1 MNTNQAAPEI
11 EKNEEAPSTLKKWL
25 VAFRPFALP
34 ASTMPVIFGS
44 VLAVTIGQATFNWQ
58 LFLLALI
65 GMALLHTGS
74 NLLND
79 VYDFKKGI
87 DKQVNPV
94 SGGVVRGWITAAQ
107 AKSMAALLLV
117 IGALI
122 GLFIVSQ
129 VGMDIFWIGLIGVT
143 LGVFYTWG
151 PAPLKFN
158 ALGDLAVFLNFG
170 ILGALGA
177 WTVQT
182 GTMSWTPVIWAVPM
196 SLLVIAILQANNWRD
211 IHSDSAG
218 GIKTVASLLGD
229 KSSEKYFIFL
239 IMGPFLI
246 IIALLALTRISAG
259 LQPMPL
265 AFLITLLAIPL
276 ALKLIEKGRNRFNSD
291 QPLDFLAL
299 DGATAQLNLLFG
311 LLCVAALGVDKLIA

>member
-1 MNTNQAAPEI
+1 MNTNQNTAEI
-11 EKNEEAPSTLKKWL
+11 ENNEEAPSTLKKWL

-34 ASTMPVIFGS
+34 ASTMPVIFGT
-44 VLAVTIGQATFNWQ
+44 VLAVTIGQASLNWQ

-129 VGMDIFWIGLIGVT
+129 VGMDIFWIGL
-143 LGVFYTWG
+143 LGVIIGIFYTWG

-182 GTMSWTPVIWAVPM
+182 GTMSWTPAIWAVPM
-196 SLLVIAILQANNWRD
+196 SLLVIAILHANNWRD
-211 IHSDSAG
+211 I
-218 GIKTVASLLGD
+218 
-229 KSSEKYFIFL
+229 
-239 IMGPFLI
+239 
-246 IIALLALTRISAG
+246 
-259 LQPMPL
+259 
-265 AFLITLLAIPL
+265 
-276 ALKLIEKGRNRFNSD
+276 
-291 QPLDFLAL
+291 
-299 DGATAQLNLLFG
+299 
-311 LLCVAALGVDKLIA
+311 